1 MAESIDLSDVIGVFP
16 LTNVGAVLVHKLDYG
31 EDKVLASVNGE
42 EKTWC
47 SLIEKLDDD
56 IGELEPG
63 FYLGSIFVSM
73 KDVMRFYG
81 RNG

>member
-31 EDKVLASVNGE
+31 EDKVLASLNGE
-42 EKTWC
+42 GKEWR
-47 SLIEKLDDD
+47 SLVEKLDDD
-56 IGELEPG
+56 TGELEPG
-63 FYLGSIFVSM
+63 FYLGSIFVLM

-81 RNG
+81 GGS

>member
-1 MAESIDLSDVIGVFP
+1 MADPIDLSDVIGV
-16 LTNVGAVLVHKLDYG
+16 
-31 EDKVLASVNGE
+31 
-42 EKTWC
+42 WC

-56 IGELEPG
+56 TGELEPG

>member
-1 MAESIDLSDVIGVFP
+1 
-16 LTNVGAVLVHKLDYG
+16 
-31 EDKVLASVNGE
+31 VLASVNGE
-42 EKTWC
+42 DKTWC

-56 IGELEPG
+56 TGELEPG